1 MKRLNRLT
9 IRIVSVAVAMAIAAS
24 TPLQAAQP
32 SPPGPARTDRCPVCG
47 MFVAKYPDF
56 VCVAVFRD
64 GTRAYFDGAK
74 DLFKYVFN
82 PQKYDPHRKA
92 EDIAEIYVTDY
103 YRLTLVDGR
112 RAFYVIGSDV
122 YGPMGKELIP
132 FERKVEAE
140 EFLTDHRGRAVVTFD
155 AVNPSLVRNLD

>member
-1 MKRLNRLT
+1 
-9 IRIVSVAVAMAIAAS
+9 MAIAAS
-24 TPLQAAQP
+24 APLQATLAA
-32 SPPGPARTDRCPVCG
+32 PPGPARTDRCPVCG

-82 PQKYDPHRKA
+82 PGKYDPRRKA
-92 EDIAEIYVTDY
+92 EDIGEIHVTDY

-112 RAFYVIGSDV
+112 QAYYVIGSDV

-132 FERKVEAE
+132 FKAKAEAE
-140 EFLTDHRGRAVVTFD
+140 EFLMDHRGQTIVTFD
-155 AVNPSLVRNLD
+155 AVNPTLVRNLD